1 MKDNHDVVL
10 AAVQQNG
17 TALVFASAAMKDKLD
32 VVLAAVQQNG
42 SVLGYA
48 SAAMQDNHELKQA
61 AEAAKKV
68 KACVYFVNLL
78 EPTVVSVA

>member
-1 MKDNHDVVL
+1 MEHKN
-10 AAVQQNG
+10 
-17 TALVFASAAMKDKLD
+17 
-32 VVLAAVQQNG
+32 
-42 SVLGYA
+42 
-48 SAAMQDNHELKQA
+48 ELKQA

>member
-17 TALVFASAAMKDKLD
+17 SALGYASAAMKDKHD

-42 SVLGYA
+42 NALQFA
-48 SAAMQDNHELKQA
+48 SFAMQHKHELKQA